1 MEIGSLDN
9 DRNNRDKDKDKN
21 DKDKHRDKD
30 VKNKLDT
37 NPRDTKEG

>member
-9 DRNNRDKDKDKN
+9 DRNDRDKDKDKN
-21 DKDKHRDKD
+21 DKDKHRGKDDKS
-30 VKNKLDT
+30 KLDT